1 MKRQIYFGGK
11 IIINNRELQE
21 KAILL
26 ENNELKDINNL
37 RAFIKTEPILTIT
50 DLINL
55 EGKTMYL

>member
-11 IIINNRELQE
+11 IIINNQELQE

-37 RAFIKTEPILTIT
+37 KAFIKTEPILTIT